1 MKNYPHTASKIHSL
15 STLRLEVERERFLS
29 RKIVFTNGCFDILHR
44 GHIDCLGK
52 AAAFGD
58 YLVVGVNT
66 DASTRRLK
74 GPQRPINKE
83 GDRLLLLAALEVV
96 DAVILFDEPTPF
108 ELITALR
115 PDVLAKGGD
124 YNIDT
129 IVGAKEVMGWGGTVE
144 VIPYEQGYSTT
155 GIIEKILHL

>member
-15 STLRLEVERERFLS
+15 GSLLPEVERERFLS

-52 AAAFGD
+52 AASKGD

-74 GPQRPINKE
+74 GPQRPINRE

-96 DAVILFDEPTPF
+96 DAVLLFDEETPIN
-108 ELITALR
+108 LITAIR

-124 YNIDT
+124 YNIEN
-129 IVGAKEVMGWGGTVE
+129 IVGAKEVIGWGGSVE

-155 GIIEKILHL
+155 GLIEKILHL

>member
-1 MKNYPHTASKIHSL
+1 MYSL
-15 STLRLEVERERFLS
+15 ETLLLTVARERFLS

-52 AAAFGD
+52 AATFGD
-58 YLVVGVNT
+58 FLVVGVNS
-66 DASTRRLK
+66 DASTKRLK

-83 GDRLLLLAALEVV
+83 GDRLLLLAALEFV
-96 DAVILFDEPTPF
+96 DAVILFDEDTPY
-108 ELITALR
+108 ELITAVK

-124 YNIDT
+124 YQIDT
-129 IVGAKEVMGWGGTVE
+129 IVGAKEVLGWGGAVE

-155 GIIEKILHL
+155 GIIEKINRL

>member
-1 MKNYPHTASKIHSL
+1 MKNYPHTASKIYSL
-15 STLRLEVERERFLS
+15 EDLLPAVARERFLS

-44 GHIDCLGK
+44 GHIDCLGR

-66 DASTRRLK
+66 DAGTRRLK
-74 GPQRPINKE
+74 GPQRPINRE

-96 DAVILFDEPTPF
+96 DAVLLFDEPTPIN
-108 ELITALR
+108 LINAIR

-124 YNIDT
+124 YDIST
-129 IVGAKEVMGWGGTVE
+129 IVGAPEVLGWGGSVQ

-155 GIIEKILHL
+155 GIIEKITRL

>member
-1 MKNYPHTASKIHSL
+1 MKNFPHTASKIYSL
-15 STLRLEVERERFLS
+15 EALLPEIARERFLS

-44 GHIDCLGK
+44 GHVDCLGK

-58 YLVVGVNT
+58 FLVVGVNT
-66 DASTRRLK
+66 DAGTRRLK
-74 GPQRPINKE
+74 GPQRPINRE
-83 GDRLLLLAALEVV
+83 ADRLLLLAALEVV
-96 DAVILFDEPTPF
+96 DAVLLFDDETPIN
-108 ELITALR
+108 LINALR

-129 IVGAKEVMGWGGTVE
+129 IVGAKEVLGWGGAVE

-155 GIIEKILHL
+155 GLIEKITRL

>member
-1 MKNYPHTASKIHSL
+1 MKNYPHTASKMHSL
-15 STLRLEVERERFLS
+15 ETLLPEVERERFLS
-29 RKIVFTNGCFDILHR
+29 RRIVFTNGCFDILHR

-52 AAAFGD
+52 AASFGD
-58 YLVVGVNT
+58 YLIVGVNT
-66 DASTRRLK
+66 DAGTRRLK
-74 GPQRPINKE
+74 GPQRPVNKE

-96 DAVILFDEPTPF
+96 DAVILFDEPTPI
-108 ELITALR
+108 ELIKAIR

-129 IVGAKEVMGWGGTVE
+129 IVGAKEVMGWGGSVE

-155 GIIEKILHL
+155 GLIEKITRL

>member
-1 MKNYPHTASKIHSL
+1 MKNYPHTASKMYSL
-15 STLRLEVERERFLS
+15 ETLLLTVARERFLS

-52 AAAFGD
+52 AATFGD
-58 YLVVGVNT
+58 FLVVGVNS
-66 DASTRRLK
+66 DASTKRLK

-83 GDRLLLLAALEVV
+83 GDRLLLLAALEFV
-96 DAVILFDEPTPF
+96 DAVILFDEDTPY
-108 ELITALR
+108 ELITAVK

-124 YNIDT
+124 YQIDT
-129 IVGAKEVMGWGGTVE
+129 IVGAKEVLGWGGAVE

-155 GIIEKILHL
+155 GIIEKINRL

>member
-1 MKNYPHTASKIHSL
+1 MKNYPHTASKMYSL
-15 STLRLEVERERFLS
+15 EALVPVVERERFLS

-44 GHIDCLGK
+44 GHIDNLGK
-52 AAAFGD
+52 AASHGD
-58 YLVVGVNT
+58 YLIVGVNS

-83 GDRLLLLAALEVV
+83 ADRLLLLAALEVV
-96 DAVILFDEPTPF
+96 DAVLLFDEDPPL
-108 ELITALR
+108 ELIKALK

-124 YNIDT
+124 YEIAT
-129 IVGAKEVMGWGGTVE
+129 IVGAKEVLGWGGTVE

-155 GIIEKILHL
+155 GLIEKITRL

>member
-1 MKNYPHTASKIHSL
+1 MKNYPHIASKMYSL
-15 STLRLEVERERFLS
+15 EALLPAVERERFLS
-29 RKIVFTNGCFDILHR
+29 RKVVFTNGCFDILHR

-58 YLVVGVNT
+58 FLIVGVNT
-66 DASTRRLK
+66 DASTKRLK

-96 DAVILFDEPTPF
+96 DAVILFDEDTPYK
-108 ELITALR
+108 LITTIK

-124 YNIDT
+124 YEINT
-129 IVGAKEVMGWGGTVE
+129 IVGAKEVLGWGGAVQ

-155 GIIEKILHL
+155 GIIDKITRL